1 MKIRVSVLLFFFLSV
16 LGDTSDAQENVT
28 TFGMQFKPIFVSDI
42 GGGGAFITSEGPL
55 SVGVMPSTGFAYG
68 MIVRRGLTKNISIE
82 SGLNRVQSNYG
93 YLFTDSDTEFERQL
107 NFGIVSYEVPIK
119 AMIFVRMGERL
130 YLNNGLGFSVDIY
143 ASDVAVGD
151 IQLEA
156 LTLRGAWAKIALE
169 GHVGFEYRTKKA
181 GYFYLG
187 GTYHNPFSPVARSI
201 VFYSTATDLRHMDFF
216 LRGGYLTL
224 DLKYFF
230 NEPPVRK

>member
-1 MKIRVSVLLFFFLSV
+1 M
-16 LGDTSDAQENVT
+16 
-28 TFGMQFKPIFVSDI
+28 
-42 GGGGAFITSEGPL
+42 
-55 SVGVMPSTGFAYG
+55 
-68 MIVRRGLTKNISIE
+68 
-82 SGLNRVQSNYG
+82 
-93 YLFTDSDTEFERQL
+93 
-107 NFGIVSYEVPIK
+107 SYEVPIK
-119 AMIFVRMGERL
+119 AMIFVRLGERL
-130 YLNNGLGFSVDIY
+130 YLNNGLGFSVDMY
-143 ASDVAVGD
+143 ASDVGVGD

-201 VFYSTATDLRHMDFF
+201 VAYSTATERRYMDFF

-230 NEPPVRK
+230 NELPVRK